1 MLRSKNVKQ
10 LNDSES
16 SNALAIGAMIR
27 ISLSSLSNT
36 EQRIIEWM
44 MTKGNLKPR
53 TSIKEVAE
61 ALSVS
66 EPLLVKVSKKLGYSG
81 FREIR
86 SALLSYFDA
95 LPFDKEQELSE
106 KDNVEDIIEKV
117 FNNSVQA
124 LKEAQSIVDA
134 KIISKAAQWIFH
146 ANRIVILGVGGS
158 AIVGEDFEHKLLRIG
173 IHSHT
178 YSDNHLMVMVASQL
192 KENDVVIAISQSG
205 NTAEICNAILVAKKN
220 QAKIICITNNH
231 QSELAEISDLSIF
244 SPAKNGP
251 LLGQNAA
258 ARIIQLTLLDTLFIA
273 IVVLDHEKSKVHLE
287 RSIDVVKP
295 LHKKTL
301 SNE

>member
-1 MLRSKNVKQ
+1 MKRVNEPD
-10 LNDSES
+10 N

-44 MTKGNLKPR
+44 MTKGNLTSR
-53 TSIKEVAE
+53 TSIKEVAIK
-61 ALSVS
+61 LSVS
-66 EPLLVKVSKKLGYSG
+66 EPLLVKVAKKLGYSG

-86 SALLSYFDA
+86 KALLSYFDA

-106 KDNVEDIIEKV
+106 KDGVDDIIEKV

-134 KIISKAAQWIFH
+134 KIISQAAEWIFN

-205 NTAEICNAILVAKKN
+205 NTTEICNAILVAKKN
-220 QAKIICITNNH
+220 KTKIICITNNH

-273 IVVLDHEKSKVHLE
+273 IVVLDNAKSKVHLE
-287 RSIDVVKP
+287 RSIDVVKS
-295 LHKKTL
+295 LHRKTQMT
-301 SNE
+301 E

>member
-1 MLRSKNVKQ
+1 VKQ
-10 LNDSES
+10 LNDPEN

-106 KDNVEDIIEKV
+106 KDNVENIIEKV

-134 KIISKAAQWIFH
+134 KIISKAAEWIFH

-273 IVVLDHEKSKVHLE
+273 IVVLDHEKFKVHLE

-295 LHKKTL
+295 LHKKTQ
-301 SNE
+301 SDE

>member
-1 MLRSKNVKQ
+1 MLWRENVKQ
-10 LNDSES
+10 LNDSEN

-61 ALSVS
+61 ELSVS

-86 SALLSYFDA
+86 KALLSYFDA

-106 KDNVEDIIEKV
+106 KDNVENIIEKV

-134 KIISKAAQWIFH
+134 KIISKAAEWIFH

-158 AIVGEDFEHKLLRIG
+158 AIVGQDFEHKLLRIG

-178 YSDNHLMVMVASQL
+178 YSDHHLMVMVASQL

-220 QAKIICITNNH
+220 KAKIICITNNH

-295 LHKKTL
+295 LHK
-301 SNE
+301 NAQYIE

>member
-10 LNDSES
+10 LNDPEN

-106 KDNVEDIIEKV
+106 KDNVENIIEKV

-134 KIISKAAQWIFH
+134 KIISKAAEWIFH

-273 IVVLDHEKSKVHLE
+273 IVVLDHEKFKVHLE

-295 LHKKTL
+295 LHKKTQ
-301 SNE
+301 SDE

>member
-1 MLRSKNVKQ
+1 MKQ
-10 LNDSES
+10 THDPEN

-61 ALSVS
+61 ELSVS

-86 SALLSYFDA
+86 KALLSYFDA

-106 KDNVEDIIEKV
+106 KDNVENIIEKV

-134 KIISKAAQWIFH
+134 KIISKAAEWIFH

-158 AIVGEDFEHKLLRIG
+158 AIVGQDFEHKLLRIG

-178 YSDNHLMVMVASQL
+178 YSDHHLMVMVASQL

-220 QAKIICITNNH
+220 KAKIICITNNH

-295 LHKKTL
+295 LHI
-301 SNE
+301 NAQYIE

>member
-1 MLRSKNVKQ
+1 MKQ
-10 LNDSES
+10 LNNSEN

-44 MTKGNLKPR
+44 MVKGNLKPK

-61 ALSVS
+61 QLSVS

-86 SALLSYFDA
+86 KALLSYFDA
-95 LPFDKEQELSE
+95 LPFDREQELSE
-106 KDNVEDIIEKV
+106 KDNVENIIEKV

-134 KIISKAAQWIFH
+134 KIISRAAKWIFH
-146 ANRIVILGVGGS
+146 ANRIIILGIGGS
-158 AIVGEDFEHKLLRIG
+158 AIVGQDFEHKLLRIG

-205 NTAEICNAILVAKKN
+205 NTSEICNAILVAKKN
-220 QAKIICITNNH
+220 KAKIICITNNH

-258 ARIIQLTLLDTLFIA
+258 ARIIQLTLLDTLFIS

-295 LHKKTL
+295 LHKRIQF
-301 SNE
+301 SE